1 MTPPDCIYLQL
12 YDPDGAPSAADT
24 VTHSATRVHPTDV
37 EYRRSDG
44 VAWRLLCAMLI
55 LALDT
60 DAGDMWTMLN
70 RIRAALKATEV
81 AQ

>member
-1 MTPPDCIYLQL
+1 MIPDCIYLQL
-12 YDPDGAPSAADT
+12 YDPDGAPSAADA
-24 VTHSATRVHPTDV
+24 VTHSATRVYPTDV

-44 VAWRLLCAMLI
+44 VAWRALCLALI
-55 LALDT
+55 AALDT
-60 DAGDMWTMLN
+60 EAGTAWTVMN